1 VSGPE
6 FHFGITLDGQASAAE
21 TDGTALVNALF
32 VDVFR
37 SVLWQAGVTGD
48 AADRLL
54 EQLLAAHRAAP
65 PGSWTVRFVAHQGR
79 LDIVLSQGGG
89 DWRTSCPVPIK

>member
-1 VSGPE
+1 VSAPE
-6 FHFGITLDGQASAAE
+6 FQFGITLDGHASAADNE
-21 TDGTALVNALF
+21 TAVGHALF

-37 SVLWQAGVTGD
+37 SVLWQVGVTGD

-65 PGSWTVRFVAHQGR
+65 PGAWTVRFVAHQGR

-89 DWRTSCPVPIK
+89 DWRTSSPVPIK